1 MMVWTTFMSHG
12 KAKSTS
18 TQTPSSPRRSCGTTR
33 APDCRSRSRS
43 SCEDPDERGCVTYD
57 LPSSV
62 MSFTDNPELH
72 QAAAA
77 LDAKLTS
84 FVENLTG
91 VPA

>member
-1 MMVWTTFMSHG
+1 
-12 KAKSTS
+12 
-18 TQTPSSPRRSCGTTR
+18 
-33 APDCRSRSRS
+33 
-43 SCEDPDERGCVTYD
+43 
-57 LPSSV
+57 